1 MDQHSTLTDED
12 RRNLVAYLDG
22 ELDDESARTLDVK
35 LASDPAAR
43 AEVESLK
50 KTWELLDYLPR
61 VEPSASFTHRTIER
75 LQPVRS
81 TMMMSDVARRRAR
94 SLAWGLGWAASIL
107 LAACAG
113 YFGTK
118 YWQKQSRT
126 SLDQELVQDLRVI
139 ENKRFYDHVDDLDF
153 LKELD
158 HPDLFG
164 DDRPDM

>member
-1 MDQHSTLTDED
+1 MDQHSTLTEED

-22 ELDDESARTLDVK
+22 ELDDETARTLDVK

-75 LQPVRS
+75 LKPVRS
-81 TMMMSDVARRRAR
+81 TMMMSRGAWRRVRA
-94 SLAWGLGWAASIL
+94 LTWGLAWAASIL
-107 LAACAG
+107 LAAAAG

-118 YWQKQSRT
+118 YWQKQSRAN
-126 SLDQELVQDLRVI
+126 LDQELVQDLRVI
-139 ENKRFYDHVDDLDF
+139 ENKRFYEHVDDIDF

-164 DDRPDM
+164 DERPDM